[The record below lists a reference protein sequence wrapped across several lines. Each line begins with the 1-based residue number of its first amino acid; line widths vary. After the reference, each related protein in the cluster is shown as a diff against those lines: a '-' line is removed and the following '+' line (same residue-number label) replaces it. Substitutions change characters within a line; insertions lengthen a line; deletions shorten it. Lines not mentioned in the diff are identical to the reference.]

1 MGDFLLCGKQFSSVA
16 FLNFS
21 LTIFQ
26 DSFASEQFL
35 LSSFGV
41 TEDVAELSNV
51 AFEDNNLLKT
61 VGSIDRPSLFF
72 DQEMNLSLE
81 LLYPLWYI

>member
-1 MGDFLLCGKQFSSVA
+1 MSYFLLCGKQFPSVA
-16 FLNFS
+16 FLNFF

-81 LLYPLWYI
+81 LLYPL